1 MQILTL
7 DGHNKETFRQE
18 GDAEILELEGGETS
32 GSSAER
38 GMQTFRGRRKGVH
51 RMHPVDFDKNH

>member
-18 GDAEILELEGGETS
+18 GDAEILEIEELAETDS
-32 GSSAER
+32 KKLPPAR
-38 GMQTFRGRRKGVH
+38 GVESLSILGKNTFKQ
-51 RMHPVDFDKNH
+51 PL

>member
-32 GSSAER
+32 GSSVER
-38 GMQTFRGRRKGVH
+38 GMYTNLTGHSVEIS
-51 RMHPVDFDKNH
+51 